1 MPTVITSMPAETP
14 PLTSEANSDGVIGLQ
29 SASVQISSSFSPA
42 ETLDRIR
49 TLSRRG
55 KLPNFTTDP
64 TANAMNFTVAAF
76 GHPFDHVLRA
86 TITPASGG
94 STVTCSVAMAMRVP
108 LIMAVVLVL
117 TIWPGVWLT
126 DSMLKTYFT
135 GYDFNTWLWYI
146 PLTVLPIPFMWR
158 KWHQQSVRQ
167 AVEHANESIEQ
178 IRACVTATPS
188 AK

>member
-1 MPTVITSMPAETP
+1 MPTVITSIPADTTP
-14 PLTSEANSDGVIGLQ
+14 LASGTNSDDVIGPR
-29 SASVQISSSFSPA
+29 SARAAVASAFSPT
-42 ETLDRIR
+42 ETLERIR

-55 KLPNFTTDP
+55 KLPNFAVDP
-64 TANAMNFTVAAF
+64 GANSTGFTVAAF

-86 TITPASGG
+86 TISPTPSG
-94 STVTCSVAMAMRVP
+94 STISCSISMALRMP
-108 LIMAVVLVL
+108 LIMAVVVLL

-167 AVEHANESIEQ
+167 AVEHANESLVQ
-178 IRACVTATPS
+178 IRACVAAPQS